1 VKDDKLQGR
10 IHVLRWHTCA
20 ATDTPW
26 AHLQRERGRD
36 YSVVLGNRRACMGR
50 ASALY
55 GTQCMCALM
64 RWSCGFLRHLSRQ
77 LMANGDCWPRDPA
90 PAILRPCSSATTG
103 KPSAAFASSSSSA
116 PSGHDPS
123 LNPCHPSLQL
133 GTCCKTWGR
142 SSGTDWRLTW
152 LTNCQLLLQRTRRC
166 RCQQPLE
173 AEQQQRAPCSSEP
186 SAMC

>member
-1 VKDDKLQGR
+1 MCSGGIPYLCGDRYALGSWCKETEKEG
-10 IHVLRWHTCA
+10 
-20 ATDTPW
+20 
-26 AHLQRERGRD
+26 D
-36 YSVVLGNRRACMGR
+36 YSVVLGNRGACMGR

-55 GTQCMCALM
+55 GTRCMCALM
-64 RWSCGFLRHLSRQ
+64 RSSLVSLRPQLRR

-90 PAILRPCSSATTG
+90 PAILRPCSSATTR

-123 LNPCHPSLQL
+123 LNPCHPLQL

-152 LTNCQLLLQRTRRC
+152 LTNCQLLLQPTRRC
-166 RCQQPLE
+166 RCWQPLE

-186 SAMC
+186 SATC